1 MSSDYFD
8 FANKPKGIL
17 PFHNYGT
24 YIATPIEEHLSE
36 CVNYS
41 NSNEISF
48 VLRSEIHQHHFETIV
63 DAIKGKVEKNLAINS
78 YSYQNKST
86 DNCS

>member
-24 YIATPIEEHLSE
+24 YIATPIEEHLYE
-36 CVNYS
+36 CYYS
-41 NSNEISF
+41 NSNGFLICI
-48 VLRSEIHQHHFETIV
+48 LRYLKTATI
-63 DAIKGKVEKNLAINS
+63 
-78 YSYQNKST
+78 
-86 DNCS
+86 

>member
-17 PFHNYGT
+17 PFHNYGI
-24 YIATPIEEHLSE
+24 YSYPIEEHLSE

-41 NSNEISF
+41 NSNDF
-48 VLRSEIHQHHFETIV
+48 HFAVSEIHQHHFETIV
-63 DAIKGKVEKNLAINS
+63 DAIKGKVEKNLA
-78 YSYQNKST
+78 YQ
-86 DNCS
+86 